1 MSEDSSGYACML
13 KWMQIH
19 TCMCVCMYE
28 LLYVCV
34 YVDTNKAGEA
44 VWFTVEDVAEWE
56 QVAVSAVHQSA
67 DLQAHVPQAVAHIL
81 ASDEAET

>member
-1 MSEDSSGYACML
+1 MYV
-13 KWMQIH
+13 WMN
-19 TCMCVCMYE
+19 VCM
-28 LLYVCV
+28 